1 MAVILKITRKT
12 KPETVQ
18 KALRKLVT
26 KSSKPK
32 KTIADFYGALPRAY
46 EDGLAYQKKQ
56 RDEW

>member
-46 EDGLAYQKKQ
+46 EDGLA
-56 RDEW
+56 